1 MIRDM
6 CRSWNS
12 VINSNFPNAKT
23 IIDSFHAIRRM
34 QKKLYDNE
42 YVPRRKHYLKI
53 TENKEAIAKKTKKE
67 KDKQDAVKARKISS
81 HIFRSRFLW
90 RKGRENICT
99 ERKKDK
105 PSDKER
111 LNRLFEIDAHF
122 KETYELKEKFRDI
135 YKSKNRKDAEENL
148 KRFRAL
154 CADNYKYLIRTL
166 DQNESEILNLFTE
179 DGVVDVKHW
188 PEQLIEQMREFERK
202 RGAFRALNSWEML
215 IDMLLERVD
224 D

>member
-1 MIRDM
+1 M

-23 IIDSFHAIRRM
+23 IIDSFHAIRRI

-42 YVPRRKHYLKI
+42 YVPLRKHYLRI
-53 TENKEAIAKKTKKE
+53 TENKEYTARKTKKE
-67 KDKQDAVKARKISS
+67 RDKQDAVKARKISS

-105 PSDKER
+105 PSENER
-111 LNRLFEIDAHF
+111 LDRLFEIDAHF
-122 KETYELKEKFRDI
+122 KETYELKEKFREI
-135 YKSKNRKDAEENL
+135 YKSKNRKEAEEML
-148 KRFRAL
+148 KQFRML
-154 CADNYKYLIRTL
+154 CVDNYKYLIRTL
-166 DQNESEILNLFTE
+166 DQNEAEILNLFTE
-179 DGVVDVKHW
+179 ESIVDVKHW

-202 RGAFRALNSWEML
+202 RGAFRTLDSWKML